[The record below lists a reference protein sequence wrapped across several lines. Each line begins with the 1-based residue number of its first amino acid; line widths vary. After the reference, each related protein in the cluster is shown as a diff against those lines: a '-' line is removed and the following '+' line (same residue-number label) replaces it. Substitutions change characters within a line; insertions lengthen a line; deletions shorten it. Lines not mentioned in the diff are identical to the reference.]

1 MPFLYISKCFV
12 APLKKK
18 RNACSSVQVPLEKLH
33 SKTIFLRLK
42 ECACFSSMFH
52 LLEKQQQQKKLR
64 YWLQKWNMRRV
75 SLQYNCNCL
84 LGILGCKNSFKI
96 RRYFYIMR
104 YRHIRDFLVHTRLC
118 LKIKFQ
124 PVIELIACAFR
135 LHYMA

>member
-1 MPFLYISKCFV
+1 MIKSFLPANMPFLYISKRFV

-33 SKTIFLRLK
+33 SKTIFLWVK
-42 ECACFSSMFH
+42 ECACFSSLFH

-75 SLQYNCNCL
+75 SFQYNCNCL

-96 RRYFYIMR
+96 RRYFYIM
-104 YRHIRDFLVHTRLC
+104 L
-118 LKIKFQ
+118 
-124 PVIELIACAFR
+124 
-135 LHYMA
+135 